1 MERITY
7 PEEIW
12 IRQIIFFLFIIHI
25 SRARTHT
32 RAHTHTHTHTHTQVD
47 NIMIKR
53 DKINI
58 EILDDTREN
67 KNLNKDKFFRVK

>member
-25 SRARTHT
+25 SRA
-32 RAHTHTHTHTHTQVD
+32 HTHTHTHTQVD

>member
-25 SRARTHT
+25 S